1 VKKLAPR
8 GCDGAIECSG
18 DVAMMRLCVDVLR
31 RGGTFVPVAA
41 EGPPAHL
48 PITVGD
54 CTRLELNIRGARAST
69 YDDQRAVVSLLAQ
82 RRIKPAIDAVMPLSQ
97 LAAAHERLEKG
108 DVFGRIV
115 LDPWR

>member
-1 VKKLAPR
+1 
-8 GCDGAIECSG
+8 
-18 DVAMMRLCVDVLR
+18 MMRLCVDVLR
-31 RGGTFVPVAA
+31 RGGTFVPIAA
-41 EGPPAHL
+41 ESPPVNL

-82 RRIKPAIDAVMPLSQ
+82 GKIKPAIDAVMPLSE
-97 LAAAHERLEKG
+97 LRRAHERLEAG
-108 DVFGRIV
+108 DVSGRIV